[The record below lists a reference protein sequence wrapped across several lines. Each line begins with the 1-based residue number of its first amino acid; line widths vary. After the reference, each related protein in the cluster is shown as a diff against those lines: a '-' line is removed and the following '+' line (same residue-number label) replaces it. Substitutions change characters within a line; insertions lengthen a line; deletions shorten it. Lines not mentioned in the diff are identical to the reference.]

1 MAYYVNKTDGT
12 SILVLDGTKDTSATS
27 LTLFGRLVQTYGEN
41 INENFVWLLENFAL
55 DTSPANPVTGQAWYD
70 TSVNNLKVYDASL
83 GTWTTVGSDISG
95 NIALSGN
102 LLIGPNS
109 FKIQDYDGN
118 VTISNKVTNGNISF
132 FSNANG
138 TYTNTL
144 HLNGSSGLITVNA
157 NATNNFGIT
166 TKIYVDSEIAKSSDG
181 ANVALAANVAII
193 NANLAVR
200 TNEETSLLARI
211 TAANAQIALR
221 DTITRVDSINSVIDT
236 AIQNNVSAIYNDIN
250 NVLIPEINARILIGN
265 AKITAANVEIDNLR
279 SNITA
284 ANASITALELAIQ
297 SDISDAVSGKA
308 PIAGPTFTGTVR
320 APTPSSS
327 ENSTIVATT
336 AYVRAREIYWDGSQK
351 FVSTDDP
358 ASTDGSDGDIWLK
371 YS

>member
-144 HLNGSSGLITVNA
+144 HLNGSTGLITVNA
-157 NATNNFGIT
+157 NATNNFGVT
-166 TKIYVDSEIAKSSDG
+166 TKIYVDSEIAKSSAG

-221 DTITRVDSINSVIDT
+221 DTITRVNSINSAVST
-236 AIQNNVSAIYNDIN
+236 AIQANVDI
-250 NVLIPEINARILIGN
+250 INANLVVRVNQTL
-265 AKITAANVEIDNLR
+265 AVETAMLANVALVQANINLI
-279 SNITA
+279 NANVTA
-284 ANASITALELAIQ
+284 ANASIAALQAATTTN
-297 SDISDAVSGKA
+297 ISTAVSSKA
-308 PIAGPTFTGTVR
+308 NIAGPTFTGTVR

-327 ENSTIVATT
+327 ENSNVVATT
-336 AYVRAREIYWDGSQK
+336 AYVRSREIYWDGSQK

-358 ASTDGSDGDIWLK
+358 SSTDGSDGDIWLK

>member
-12 SILVLDGTKDTSATS
+12 AILVLDGTKDTSATS

-55 DTSPANPVTGQAWYD
+55 DTAPANPVTGQAWYD
-70 TSVNNLKVYDASL
+70 TSIDNLKVYDSSSGA
-83 GTWTTVGSDISG
+83 WTIVGSDIVG

-118 VTISNKVTNGNISF
+118 VTISNKVTNGNVSF
-132 FSNANG
+132 FSNVNG
-138 TYTNTL
+138 VYTNTL
-144 HLNGSSGLITVNA
+144 HIDGTTSLITVNA
-157 NATNNFGIT
+157 NATNNFGVT
-166 TKIYVDSEIAKSSDG
+166 TKIYVDSEITRAGNG
-181 ANVALAANVAII
+181 ANIALAANMAIV

-200 TNEETSLLARI
+200 VSTENDLLARI
-211 TAANAQIALR
+211 TSANAQILLR
-221 DTITRVDSINSVIDT
+221 DTITRVDSINSAISGAIRANVDT
-236 AIQNNVSAIYNDIN
+236 INSNLAFRVDQTVAVEDAMLANV
-250 NVLIPEINARILIGN
+250 NVLQAEIDLINANVTGANIDIAALQ
-265 AKITAANVEIDNLR
+265 AATITNI
-279 SNITA
+279 SN
-284 ANASITALELAIQ
+284 
-297 SDISDAVSGKA
+297 AVSDRA
-308 PIAGPTFTGTVR
+308 PIASPSFTGTVR

-351 FVSTDDP
+351 FVSTNDP
-358 ASTDGSDGDIWLK
+358 TSTDGNDGDIWLK